1 MANAASA
8 GPKPRRVDFDPLLW
22 IWRLLTSV
30 RFALFL
36 IGFLLF
42 VSLVGIVI
50 PQLPIELRQSPAAT
64 EAWLALQREE
74 NFGVLTDLLYDLGL
88 FEIFRN
94 PSSGHFGFAGAVFL
108 GGLLLLVASV
118 CVCTV
123 NRFVPIWRNIS
134 RPQTRVPDDYFERG
148 QQVIDV
154 AAPNP
159 DSLIRQLRRR
169 RYRVVTTEGDGTIYL
184 FADRFSW
191 AQMATF
197 ISHLALILFL
207 AGGLVTLATSREQQI
222 FVAEGE
228 AGGAPVFAPT
238 DSDHMQVVVEDA
250 VGTFDDSGF
259 PLDFRTKLVVYQGGL
274 EVARGVTTVNDP
286 LEYGGFRFHQS
297 AYFPDGVALR
307 VRDLDSGRVVYDEVL
322 ALISEAATPRVQV
335 RNSNGDL
342 LLDDLIVPTDFIG
355 DAAGTLLTVPG
366 TGQQFWVGAQQLQS
380 PETWQLIVL
389 ETSDQ
394 DGARAVIEEGSEAKL
409 GSLIFRFAGLST
421 IPSTAVAGLPGAAGQ
436 SVLELSDGPRGP
448 LLTIGPISGR
458 ALALSPEEPVALGR
472 YEYTFLGRREFSG
485 ITVRRDPG
493 STVIWIATGLFLV
506 GLMLTFYTP
515 RRRLWGKITSGKAV
529 FRGLGGR
536 VKAIEGEVRQAAAAA
551 SEEPRNE

>member
-1 MANAASA
+1 MANAESA
-8 GPKPRRVDFDPLLW
+8 GRKPRRVDFDPLLW
-22 IWRLLTSV
+22 IWRMLTSV

-42 VSLVGIVI
+42 VSLAGIAI
-50 PQLPIELRQSPAAT
+50 PQLPIELRQNPAAT
-64 EAWLALQREE
+64 DAWLALQEE
-74 NFGVLTDLLYDLGL
+74 KNFGFLTDPVHRLGL
-88 FEIFRN
+88 FEIFRA
-94 PSSGHFGFAGAVFL
+94 PSPGQLSLASAAFIGS
-108 GGLLLLVASV
+108 LLLLVASV

-123 NRFVPIWRNIS
+123 NRYLPIWRNIS

-148 QQVIDV
+148 QQVTDV

-159 DSLIRQLRRR
+159 DSLVSQLRRR
-169 RYRVVTTEGDGTIYL
+169 RYRVVTTEEDGTIYL

-207 AGGLVTLATSREQQI
+207 AGGLVTVATSREQQI
-222 FVAEGE
+222 FVAEGG

-238 DSDHMQVVVEDA
+238 DPDHMQVVVEDA

-286 LEYGGFRFHQS
+286 LEFGGYRFHQS

-322 ALISEAATPRVQV
+322 ALTSEAATPRVQV
-335 RNSNGDL
+335 RDNAGKV
-342 LLDDLIVPTDFIG
+342 LLDDLIIPTDFIG
-355 DAAGTLLTVPG
+355 DAAGTLITVPG
-366 TGQQFWVGAQQLQS
+366 TDQQFWVGAQRIGTT
-380 PETWQLIVL
+380 EIWQLIVL
-389 ETSDQ
+389 KTSSQ
-394 DGARAVIEEGSEAKL
+394 DGGRGIIEEGEESKL
-409 GSLIFRFAGLST
+409 GSLTFRFAGLSGV
-421 IPSTAVAGLPGAAGQ
+421 PSTAVNGLPGAEGQ
-436 SVLELSDGPRGP
+436 IVMELSEGPLGP
-448 LLTIGPISGR
+448 LLTVGPVLGR
-458 ALALSPEEPVALGR
+458 ALALSPEAPVALGG
-472 YEYTFLGRREFSG
+472 YEYTFLGQREFSG

-506 GLMLTFYTP
+506 GLVLTFYTP
-515 RRRLWGKITSGKAV
+515 RRRLWGKINSGQGA

-536 VKAIEGEVRQAAAAA
+536 AKAIEGEVRQAAAAA
-551 SEEPRNE
+551 SEEPKRE